1 MSDQDR
7 ADLNSFAEFF
17 QSTTDADKADAFVRL
32 SPNQRTEY
40 LYWLRSASR
49 SDEITLKKRA
59 TLFNVERQLTALH
72 RRLENVG
79 R

>member
-1 MSDQDR
+1 MDQDR

-32 SPNQRTEY
+32 SPNQRAEY